1 MNKGKVIFIVA
12 MFVLGL
18 TFSTGLAADLKD
30 FKFGEILAMSGS
42 GVLVRRDHG
51 KGHRYRRG

>member
-42 GVLVRRDHG
+42 GSWYGVTMERG
-51 KGHRYRRG
+51 TRYRRG